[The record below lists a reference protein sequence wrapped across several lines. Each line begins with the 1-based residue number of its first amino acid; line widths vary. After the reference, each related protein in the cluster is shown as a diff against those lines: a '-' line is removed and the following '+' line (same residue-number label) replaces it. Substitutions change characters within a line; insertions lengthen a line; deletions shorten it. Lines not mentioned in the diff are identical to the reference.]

1 MPAVAATNMASQ
13 DRLKGWALKN
23 AVHGDEPN
31 ASRISDGT
39 RSQMPTDRAF
49 LRANHLR
56 RDMPRVFIAAFFY

>member
-1 MPAVAATNMASQ
+1 
-13 DRLKGWALKN
+13 LKGWALKN